1 MHSEDFDRDPAVT
14 LQLRSLLRPPADAA
28 YWDGLEA
35 RIMDR
40 ILADGVPASRVPGSS
55 GGFAAIGGWWEP
67 FAQWTKLGGLVA
79 AAALALTAWGFW
91 HTSSTDDRLAYEA
104 AVEAFS
110 TPLDSA
116 GRPVSDTPREKTV
129 PDLFRY

>member
-1 MHSEDFDRDPAVT
+1 MTTDDFDRDPAVT

-28 YWDGLEA
+28 YWSGLEA
-35 RIMDR
+35 RILDR
-40 ILADGVPASRVPGSS
+40 ILADGAPATRSAVGSGS
-55 GGFAAIGGWWEP
+55 FAAIGGWWEP
-67 FAQWTKLGGLVA
+67 FGQWTKLGGMVA
-79 AAALALTAWGFW
+79 AAALVLTAWGLW
-91 HTSSTDDRLAYEA
+91 RTSSSDERLAYEA

-116 GRPVSDTPREKTV
+116 GRPLSDSPREKTV

>member
-1 MHSEDFDRDPAVT
+1 MTTDDFDRDPAVT

-40 ILADGVPASRVPGSS
+40 ILADGAPATRSAGGSGS
-55 GGFAAIGGWWEP
+55 FAAIGGWWEP
-67 FAQWTKLGGLVA
+67 FGQWTKLGGMVA
-79 AAALALTAWGFW
+79 AAALVLTAWGLW
-91 HTSSTDDRLAYEA
+91 RTSSKDERLAYEA

-116 GRPVSDTPREKTV
+116 GRPLSDSPREKTV

>member
-1 MHSEDFDRDPAVT
+1 MNTDDFDRDPALT

-28 YWDGLEA
+28 YWEGLEL

-40 ILADGVPASRVPGSS
+40 ILADGAPASRGAGGSGS
-55 GGFAAIGGWWEP
+55 FAAIAGWWEP
-67 FAQWTKLGGLVA
+67 FAQWTRVGSFVA
-79 AAALALTAWGFW
+79 AAAIVLTMWSLW
-91 HTSSTDDRLAYEA
+91 KTSATDDRLLYEA
-104 AVEAFS
+104 AVEALS

-116 GRPVSDTPREKTV
+116 GRPLSDAPREKTV